1 MFSTSGL
8 TDIYYPMSAELYYA
22 ESKQDE
28 LGVIQKTWVLDR
40 IIKCS
45 IISSMSDKTLTGELK
60 NSGPMFQYNSDVL
73 LRTNDDVQKK
83 KSGSIFSITEIL
95 ITNVKDPAGKIVSLE
110 KNQKSTQYELKT
122 FVASYNGFHEV
133 EFYRGYLARSTR
145 QNEVLY

>member
-1 MFSTSGL
+1 MFSASGL

-73 LRTNDDVQKK
+73 LRTNEDIQKK
-83 KSGSIFSITEIL
+83 KNGSIFSITEIL
-95 ITNVKDPAGKIVSLE
+95 LTNVKDPAGKVVWLE
-110 KNQKSTQYELKT
+110 KNQKATQYELKT
-122 FVASYNGFHEV
+122 FVPSYNGFHEV